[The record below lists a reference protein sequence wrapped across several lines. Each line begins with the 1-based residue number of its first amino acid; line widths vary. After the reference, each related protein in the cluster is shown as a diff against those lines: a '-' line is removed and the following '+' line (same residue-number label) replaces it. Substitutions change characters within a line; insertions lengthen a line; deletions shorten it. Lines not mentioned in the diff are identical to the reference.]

1 MLPLIGSTLLIGNK
15 QMRLTKILMLAGLAI
30 APALVA
36 LPALAQ
42 QAAPAQQPVP
52 TQRAA
57 PFADPALKP
66 NPANIPFVLE
76 ADIPWTGTVGKLQ
89 QYKILGDA
97 NKPGPYI
104 VLMKWWPGAYSRPHF
119 HEKLRYITVISG
131 TWWVSSSTHYD
142 PNKTYP
148 LPAGTLVRDEPNTV
162 HWDGAK
168 DGPVVL
174 QISGEGPAPNIGVDE
189 DGNRLPP
196 RAPNAAAASG
206 EPK

>member
-1 MLPLIGSTLLIGNK
+1 
-15 QMRLTKILMLAGLAI
+15 MRFTKFLMLAGLAI
-30 APALVA
+30 APALVGI
-36 LPALAQ
+36 PTLAQ
-42 QAAPAQQPVP
+42 QVAPV
-52 TQRAA
+52 
-57 PFADPALKP
+57 ADPALKP

-76 ADIPWTGTVGKLQ
+76 ADIPWTGNVGKLQ
-89 QYKILGDA
+89 QYKILGDP

-104 VLMKWWPGAYSRPHF
+104 VLMKWWPGAYSRPHL

-142 PNKTYP
+142 PTKTYP

-174 QISGEGPAPNIGVDE
+174 QITGDGPAPNIGVDE

-196 RAPNAAAASG
+196 RAPNPAPASG